1 MYGPFFKKT
10 FKLQEDVTVIVGVG
24 DTQADTLAP
33 PPPWPLTKRFNIG
46 SLFKKM
52 GQSPISIILI
62 EKSVD
67 GVLDS
72 NLGGHMMVV
81 ADETTELISFHFT

>member
-52 GQSPISIILI
+52 GQSWPLFCLLS
-62 EKSVD
+62 
-67 GVLDS
+67 
-72 NLGGHMMVV
+72 
-81 ADETTELISFHFT
+81 HFSHYNFFNTN

>member
-1 MYGPFFKKT
+1 
-10 FKLQEDVTVIVGVG
+10 
-24 DTQADTLAP
+24 
-33 PPPWPLTKRFNIG
+33 
-46 SLFKKM
+46 M